1 MNLKKLLNRDNILLE
16 LKSEEK
22 VAIIEEMVDLLVKAG
37 KVQNKQAALQVVLE
51 REKKMSTGL
60 EQGIAV
66 PHGKTDSVKELVVA
80 LALKKEGVDFA
91 ALDGRPSRIFVMTIS
106 PASHSG
112 PHIQFL
118 AEISRLLN
126 HEDIRDAVLKS
137 ESPDQVIEALTR

>member
-1 MNLKKLLNRDNILLE
+1 MNLKKLLNRQNILLE

-22 VAIIEEMVDLLVKAG
+22 IEIIEEMVDLLVKAG
-37 KVQNKQAALQVVLE
+37 KVEDKQAAMQVVLE

-60 EQGIAV
+60 EGGIAV

-80 LALKKEGVDFA
+80 LALKKKGADFA
-91 ALDGRPSRIFVMTIS
+91 SLDGNPSRIFIMTIS

-126 HEDIRDAVLKS
+126 REDIRNAVLLS
-137 ESPDQVIEALTR
+137 ENADQVIKALT

>member
-22 VAIIEEMVDLLVKAG
+22 VEIIEELVDLLVKAG

-80 LALKKEGVDFA
+80 LALKMEGVDFA
-91 ALDGRPSRIFVMTIS
+91 SIDDRPSRIFIMTIS

-126 HEDIRDAVLKS
+126 HEDIRNEILKS
-137 ESPDQVIEALTR
+137 ESPDQVIKALT

>member
-22 VAIIEEMVDLLVKAG
+22 VEIIEEMVDLLVKAG
-37 KVQNKQAALQVVLE
+37 KVEDKQAALQVVLE

-60 EQGIAV
+60 AGGLAV

-80 LALKKEGVDFA
+80 LALKKEGLDFA
-91 ALDGRPSRIFVMTIS
+91 SLDGSPSRIFIMTIS

-126 HEDIRDAVLKS
+126 REDVRNAVLQA
-137 ESPDQVIEALTR
+137 ESADQVIKALS

>member
-1 MNLKKLLNRDNILLE
+1 MNLKKLLNRGNILLE

-22 VAIIEEMVDLLVKAG
+22 VEIIEEMVDLLVKAG
-37 KVQNKQAALQVVLE
+37 KVENKQAALQVVLE

-80 LALKKEGVDFA
+80 LALKKEGVDFT
-91 ALDGRPSRIFVMTIS
+91 ALDGHPSRIFIMTIS

-126 HEDIRDAVLKS
+126 REDIRNAVLQA
-137 ESPDQVIEALTR
+137 ENPDQVIKALT